1 MQIASRKKNEMIFNF
16 AKKTTR
22 IIFACLIIFSLNISL
37 RSESNQCVWKGV
49 DKIIAVGDVHGAYDS
64 FVKIL
69 KAAGLVDDMLKW
81 SGGKTHLVQTG
92 DIMDRGDYPK
102 DVFDLVKRL
111 EIEALEAGGK
121 VHMLLGNHEE
131 MNITGIVFR
140 HPEYV
145 SAKQFAS
152 FLPDDYR
159 KKKENEFR
167 RQLQKASKGD
177 NNSDP
182 SFLDSYF
189 ETKWRGLMDDK
200 YIQGLYVNTFN
211 SEYGRWLIEHN
222 AVIKINDII
231 FSHAG
236 ISERYSTWP
245 LQRINDVFR
254 KELNEYRQAYR
265 RRTQPRIQLEILYMP
280 DSPLWNR
287 DYALKD
293 EKTYGKIIDKILE
306 NLNANY
312 MIIAHTPL
320 GSPVIL
326 ENEEDIISF
335 RTRFDRKIWLID
347 TGISDY
353 YYGILSYLRI
363 ENGKFKMSEWR
374 EKEYEEE
381 EPFEP
386 SQIAPEDMSREELEY
401 FLKNAAVVDVNK
413 GAVPGR
419 TGAWKINLDNGEVR
433 RSAMF
438 KVVDETRPERLPDS
452 YKYELAAYALD
463 KLLGFEKIPPMTER
477 EIEGTKGSLQ
487 IRVEN
492 CFGLDEQQRKNITP
506 PDSQAFVN
514 ALEEINVFENL
525 VYNDRKELDDILI
538 QEESWKIFRV
548 DFSEAFSP
556 IPNLIPEQKITRCS
570 KTLFQNLQEL
580 PDKVIK
586 ARLEIYLNDE
596 EMSALLSRKAL
607 IIKTLKK
614 LIEDK
619 GEGAVLFSQK

>member
-1 MQIASRKKNEMIFNF
+1 MSKFARKTSGIILSCLLGLNLFVYLHADSR
-16 AKKTTR
+16 
-22 IIFACLIIFSLNISL
+22 
-37 RSESNQCVWKGV
+37 QCVWKDV
-49 DKIIAVGDVHGAYDS
+49 ERIIAVGDIHGAYDS

-69 KAAGLVDDMLKW
+69 KAAGLVDDKLKW
-81 SGGKTHLVQTG
+81 SGGKTHFVQTG
-92 DIMDRGDYPK
+92 DILDRGDNPK
-102 DVFDLVKRL
+102 DVFDLIKRL
-111 EIEALEAGGK
+111 EIEAVEVGGK

-140 HPEYV
+140 NPEYV

-152 FLPDDYR
+152 FLPDNYR

-167 RQLQKASKGD
+167 SQLQKASKGD
-177 NNSDP
+177 NNFDP

-189 ETKWRGLMDDK
+189 ETKWRGVMEDK

-211 SEYGRWLIEHN
+211 SEYGRWLLEHN

-231 FSHAG
+231 FAHGG
-236 ISERYSTWP
+236 ISEKYSTWT
-245 LQRINDVFR
+245 LQRINDAFR
-254 KELNEYRQAYR
+254 KELNEYRLAYKR
-265 RRTQPRIQLEILYMP
+265 KTQPRIQLEILYMP

-293 EKTYGKIIDKILE
+293 EKTYGKITDKILE

-326 ENEEDIISF
+326 ENQEDIISF

-353 YYGILSYLRI
+353 YFGILSYLRI

-386 SQIAPEDMSREELEY
+386 SQIAPEDISREDLEY

-419 TGAWKINLDNGEVR
+419 TGAWKINLDNGEVKR
-433 RSAMF
+433 RAMF

-463 KLLGFEKIPPMTER
+463 KLLDFQKIPPIIER
-477 EIEGTKGSLQ
+477 EIEDTWGSLQ
-487 IRVEN
+487 IRIED
-492 CFGLDEQQRKNITP
+492 CFGLDELQRKDIP
-506 PDSQAFVN
+506 PRDSQAFAN
-514 ALEEINVFENL
+514 ALDEINVFENL
-525 VYNDRKELDDILI
+525 VYNKRKELDDILI
-538 QEESWKIFRV
+538 QKESWKIFRV

-556 IPNLIPEQKITRCS
+556 TPDLIPEQKITRCS

-580 PDKVIK
+580 SDEVIK
-586 ARLEIYLNDE
+586 DRLAIYLNDE

-607 IIKTLKK
+607 IIKTIKK
-614 LIEDK
+614 RIEEK
-619 GEGAVLFSQK
+619 GEEAVLFDRP

>member
-1 MQIASRKKNEMIFNF
+1 MMFNF

-22 IIFACLIIFSLNISL
+22 IFFVCLIIFSLHIAL

-49 DKIIAVGDVHGAYDS
+49 DKIVAVGDVHGAYDS

-92 DIMDRGDYPK
+92 DILDRGDYPK
-102 DVFDLVKRL
+102 DVFDLIKKL

-121 VHMLLGNHEE
+121 VHLLLGNHEE

-159 KKKENEFR
+159 KKKENEFLS
-167 RQLQKASKGD
+167 QLQKASEGD

-200 YIQGLYVNTFN
+200 YIQGIYVNTFN
-211 SEYGRWLIEHN
+211 DEYGRWLIEHN
-222 AVIKINDII
+222 TVIKINDII

-245 LQRINDVFR
+245 LQKINDVLR
-254 KELNEYRQAYR
+254 QELNDYRLAYKR
-265 RRTQPRIQLEILYMP
+265 RIQPRFRREILYMP

-293 EKTYGKIIDKILE
+293 EKTYGKVIDKILKD
-306 NLNANY
+306 LNANY
-312 MIIAHTPL
+312 MIIAHTPK

-326 ENEEDIISF
+326 ENEKDIIKF
-335 RTRFDRKIWLID
+335 RTRFDQKIWLID

-363 ENGKFKMSEWR
+363 ENGKFKMREWR
-374 EKEYEEE
+374 EEEYEEE

-386 SQIAPEDMSREELEY
+386 SQIAPEDVSREDLEY

-463 KLLGFEKIPPMTER
+463 KLLDFQKIPPVIER
-477 EIEGTKGSLQ
+477 EIEDTWGSLQ
-487 IRVEN
+487 IRIED
-492 CFGLDEQQRKNITP
+492 CIGLDELQRKNIPP
-506 PDSQAFVN
+506 PDSHAFTN
-514 ALEEINVFENL
+514 ALDEINVFENL
-525 VYNDRKELDDILI
+525 VYNERTELDDILI
-538 QEESWKIFRV
+538 QKESWKIYRV

-556 IPNLIPEQKITRCS
+556 TPDLIPEQKITRCS
-570 KTLFQNLQEL
+570 KALFQNLQEL
-580 PDKVIK
+580 SDELIK
-586 ARLEIYLNDE
+586 DRLAIYLNDE
-596 EMSALLSRKAL
+596 EMAALLSRKAL
-607 IIKTLKK
+607 IIKTLNK
-614 LIEDK
+614 LIEEK
-619 GEGAVLFSQK
+619 GKAAVLFNCP